1 MAGDG
6 EGGAISTLTHLSITR
21 LPLSNNAIFIVK
33 SLFVLKQI
41 FVHKSIRTEQYML
54 HHFMKSAKMMSVMK
68 AASSRRA
75 EKALKEILDKAGDI
89 VLICFNHIS
98 SIY

>member
-1 MAGDG
+1 
-6 EGGAISTLTHLSITR
+6 
-21 LPLSNNAIFIVK
+21 
-33 SLFVLKQI
+33 
-41 FVHKSIRTEQYML
+41 ML
-54 HHFMKSAKMMSVMK
+54 HQFMKSAKMMSVMK

-89 VLICFNHIS
+89 VLICFNHIC